1 MEHFQIN
8 YRPMKSASMHG
19 TRKAFDRLH
28 FKNVFRSRTSRT
40 TGCKIQIF
48 SFPFYTL
55 SPEYQ
60 IIANFSEL
68 VLLCIEADFCTQIRI
83 FQHFSRSTRFSHFC
97 TAFICKIRFK
107 HRSKFCK
114 NCRFFRN
121 FSLFLLKINVFRAD
135 FDENFS
141 EFQSSRVDIRYSR
154 KNMDTNHK
162 MIFWTKIRD
171 KMIFWRFPKSVSV
184 LYNYGLVSLRPAC
197 ISCSEQR

>member
-1 MEHFQIN
+1 MASSRTRSWHS
-8 YRPMKSASMHG
+8 RRCASASS
-19 TRKAFDRLH
+19 TA
-28 FKNVFRSRTSRT
+28 SRRAIPNRGYANP
-40 TGCKIQIF
+40 GCKIQIF

-114 NCRFFRN
+114 NCTFFVNFHYFCSKSTFFAPILMNFSRN
-121 FSLFLLKINVFRAD
+121 FTD
-135 FDENFS
+135 F
-141 EFQSSRVDIRYSR
+141 QYSRVDIR
-154 KNMDTNHK
+154 
-162 MIFWTKIRD
+162 
-171 KMIFWRFPKSVSV
+171 
-184 LYNYGLVSLRPAC
+184 
-197 ISCSEQR
+197 

>member
-1 MEHFQIN
+1 MPRTQRRLGGE
-8 YRPMKSASMHG
+8 RG
-19 TRKAFDRLH
+19 TGQGMQDDAPAYA
-28 FKNVFRSRTSRT
+28 
-40 TGCKIQIF
+40 GCKIQIF

-114 NCRFFRN
+114 NCTFFVNFHYFCSKSTFFAPILMNFSRN
-121 FSLFLLKINVFRAD
+121 FTD
-135 FDENFS
+135 F
-141 EFQSSRVDIRYSR
+141 QYSRVDIR
-154 KNMDTNHK
+154 
-162 MIFWTKIRD
+162 
-171 KMIFWRFPKSVSV
+171 
-184 LYNYGLVSLRPAC
+184 
-197 ISCSEQR
+197 

>member
-1 MEHFQIN
+1 MVSPN
-8 YRPMKSASMHG
+8 PVPSASALVTLMMS
-19 TRKAFDRLH
+19 
-28 FKNVFRSRTSRT
+28 RSLLLPLPYLLLAALLALLLAAQLAVRSWLA
-40 TGCKIQIF
+40 GCKIQIF

-114 NCRFFRN
+114 NCTFFVNFHYFCSKSTFFAPILMNFSRN
-121 FSLFLLKINVFRAD
+121 FTD
-135 FDENFS
+135 F
-141 EFQSSRVDIRYSR
+141 QYSRVDIR
-154 KNMDTNHK
+154 
-162 MIFWTKIRD
+162 
-171 KMIFWRFPKSVSV
+171 
-184 LYNYGLVSLRPAC
+184 
-197 ISCSEQR
+197 

>member
-1 MEHFQIN
+1 MNKTETKNFEFCTQC
-8 YRPMKSASMHG
+8 
-19 TRKAFDRLH
+19 TAFCPAGCAAG
-28 FKNVFRSRTSRT
+28 FAA
-40 TGCKIQIF
+40 TGCKIQIC

-114 NCRFFRN
+114 NCTFFVNFHYFCSKSTFFAPILMNFSRN
-121 FSLFLLKINVFRAD
+121 FTD
-135 FDENFS
+135 F
-141 EFQSSRVDIRYSR
+141 QYSRVDIR
-154 KNMDTNHK
+154 
-162 MIFWTKIRD
+162 
-171 KMIFWRFPKSVSV
+171 
-184 LYNYGLVSLRPAC
+184 
-197 ISCSEQR
+197 

>member
-1 MEHFQIN
+1 MQ
-8 YRPMKSASMHG
+8 KSASIQP
-19 TRKAFDRLH
+19 
-28 FKNVFRSRTSRT
+28 RTSLLKFDDLART
-40 TGCKIQIF
+40 KVRYRILQHSFYKLRTQTGCKIQIF

-114 NCRFFRN
+114 NCTFFVNFHYFCSKSTFFAPILMKISRN
-121 FSLFLLKINVFRAD
+121 FKIHALI
-135 FDENFS
+135 FDILEK
-141 EFQSSRVDIRYSR
+141 RRI
-154 KNMDTNHK
+154 K
-162 MIFWTKIRD
+162 
-171 KMIFWRFPKSVSV
+171 
-184 LYNYGLVSLRPAC
+184 
-197 ISCSEQR
+197 

>member
-1 MEHFQIN
+1 MLGVPPGHTSQRAGDRWCNIL
-8 YRPMKSASMHG
+8 YTHG
-19 TRKAFDRLH
+19 LPPA
-28 FKNVFRSRTSRT
+28 RSRRNVAGGQ

-114 NCRFFRN
+114 NCTFFVNFHYFCSKSTFFAPILMNFSRN
-121 FSLFLLKINVFRAD
+121 FTD
-135 FDENFS
+135 F
-141 EFQSSRVDIRYSR
+141 QYSRVDIR
-154 KNMDTNHK
+154 
-162 MIFWTKIRD
+162 
-171 KMIFWRFPKSVSV
+171 
-184 LYNYGLVSLRPAC
+184 
-197 ISCSEQR
+197 

>member
-1 MEHFQIN
+1 MIWLKN
-8 YRPMKSASMHG
+8 RGSIRYRIFHLRPRRPGSAS
-19 TRKAFDRLH
+19 LP
-28 FKNVFRSRTSRT
+28 
-40 TGCKIQIF
+40 GCKIQIF

-114 NCRFFRN
+114 NCTFFVN
-121 FSLFLLKINVFRAD
+121 FFLFF
-135 FDENFS
+135 FS
-141 EFQSSRVDIRYSR
+141 PRTRLEGKSE
-154 KNMDTNHK
+154 K
-162 MIFWTKIRD
+162 TKIGFAED
-171 KMIFWRFPKSVSV
+171 
-184 LYNYGLVSLRPAC
+184 
-197 ISCSEQR
+197 